1 MEAPAILVTGER
13 SGSTEIDRNV
23 EKGSPEFEKGRKDK
37 CEKGQTGSNS
47 STAGE
52 GWDVRKREGRR
63 KSEILQFSSSVN
75 DEEQDKAKEDRGGQ
89 SRKREERTKSG
100 GKREDDR
107 WQIQDEDAEGR
118 SRKRGSSPQPQKSP
132 QRSPQHQ
139 KSPLKSPHH
148 LTSPSSLLLGADL
161 GGSALRGRHGRR
173 KSEVSDIAFNKVE
186 CFFLQVP
193 LYSCPPTPPQP
204 ERRRSDAP
212 PLLQVTT
219 LFLF

>member
-63 KSEILQFSSSVN
+63 KSEILQFPSSVN

-89 SRKREERTKSG
+89 SRKREEKTRSG

-148 LTSPSSLLLGADL
+148 LTSPSSFLLGADL
-161 GGSALRGRHGRR
+161 GGGALRGRHGRR

-186 CFFLQVP
+186 CFFQQVP

-219 LFLF
+219 LFIF